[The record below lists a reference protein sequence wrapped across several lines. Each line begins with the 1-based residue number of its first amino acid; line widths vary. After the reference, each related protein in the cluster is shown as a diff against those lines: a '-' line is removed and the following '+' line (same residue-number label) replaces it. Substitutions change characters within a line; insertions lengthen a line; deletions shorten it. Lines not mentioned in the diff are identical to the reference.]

1 MKLLYNIESFI
12 NILKGMKNMNQN
24 IMEKNMERFKQMLSK
39 AQEFEATLQQGSRFK
54 IEILFY
60 KKILDY
66 SDVYDMNK
74 YAWSV
79 GKKFIVGEE
88 NPTPSAEFQDVVD
101 QTNMTSIMERYAGG
115 RIKIKIKQR
124 MKKGKYQLLE
134 HFKMEVLE

>member
-1 MKLLYNIESFI
+1 
-12 NILKGMKNMNQN
+12 MKNMNQN